1 MKVCIDPGHGG
12 GHPGAVYYGRKE
24 KDATLAISHRL
35 AMELKAQGIDV
46 VLTRTRDTDVSLAER
61 CRISNAAKADLFISI
76 HLNAAVDPTIHG
88 AEVWKWHTSD
98 NPFASRVQ
106 SALVAATGFKD
117 RGVKDSH
124 EFYVLR
130 HTLCPALVVECGFVS
145 NPKEGEA
152 LFDPRVQDAIAAGLA
167 KPFGLFSYIILQ
179 QKRGKPCQ
187 FMKVV

>member
-12 GHPGAVYYGRKE
+12 NRPGAVYYGRRE
-24 KDATLAISHRL
+24 KDAALAISHRL

-88 AEVWKWHTSD
+88 AEVWKWHKSD
-98 NPFASRVQ
+98 NPYAARVQ
-106 SALVAATGFKD
+106 AALVSATGFKD
-117 RGVKDSH
+117 RGVKNSH

-130 HTLCPALVVECGFVS
+130 HTLCPALVVECGFMS

-152 LFDPRVQDAIAAGLA
+152 LFDPHLQDAIATGVATI
-167 KPFGLFSYIILQ
+167 F
-179 QKRGKPCQ
+179 
-187 FMKVV
+187 

>member
-24 KDATLAISHRL
+24 KDAALAISHRL
-35 AMELKAQGIDV
+35 AMELKAKGVDV

-61 CRISNAAKADLFISI
+61 CRISNAAKADLLISI

-98 NPFASRVQ
+98 NPFAESVQ
-106 SALVAATGFKD
+106 AALVAATGFKD
-117 RGVKDSH
+117 RGVKKSH
-124 EFYVLR
+124 DFYVLR
-130 HTLCPALVVECGFVS
+130 HTLCPALVVECGFMS

-167 KPFGLFSYIILQ
+167 KPFELFSYSILQ
-179 QKRGKPCQ
+179 QKRRKPCQ
-187 FMKVV
+187 SKKVV

>member
-12 GHPGAVYYGRKE
+12 GHPGAVYFGRKE
-24 KDATLAISHRL
+24 KDAALAISHRL
-35 AMELKAQGIDV
+35 AMELKAQGVDV

-76 HLNAAVDPTIHG
+76 HLNASVDPTIHG
-88 AEVWKWHTSD
+88 TEVWKWHNSD

-130 HTLCPALVVECGFVS
+130 HTLCPALVVECGFMS
-145 NPKEGEA
+145 NQREGEA
-152 LFDPRVQDAIAAGLA
+152 LFDPRVQDAIATGIAT
-167 KPFGLFSYIILQ
+167 LFSYL
-179 QKRGKPCQ
+179 
-187 FMKVV
+187 F